1 MSMSSMVLIGVE
13 KVIRSGPWSIEN
25 WTNRCISELLLHQHF
40 CQSVIREVIKKNEY
54 FTVRLTVR
62 GEGSTPPGLTVAFVK
77 NLTLFSYGI

>member
-25 WTNRCISELLLHQHF
+25 WTNRCISELLLHQYF
-40 CQSVIREVIKKNEY
+40 CQSVIREVVKKNGY

-62 GEGSTPPGLTVAFVK
+62 GEGGVSAPPRPDRSICENFRT
-77 NLTLFSYGI
+77 